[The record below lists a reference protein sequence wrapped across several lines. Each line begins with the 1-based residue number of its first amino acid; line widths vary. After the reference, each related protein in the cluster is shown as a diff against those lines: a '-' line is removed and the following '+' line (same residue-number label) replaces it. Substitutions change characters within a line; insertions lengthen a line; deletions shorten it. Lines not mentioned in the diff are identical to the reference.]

1 MIDEARALKVAV
13 ETGEVW
19 LGAKRVRR
27 AVAAKRAKLVV
38 FASNAPP
45 EALRGITGVKIHT
58 FSGTNADLGAA
69 CGKPFSVSA
78 IAVVDPGDSNILS
91 L

>member
-1 MIDEARALKVAV
+1 MIDETRALKLAV

-19 LGAKRVRR
+19 LGAERARK

-38 FASNAPP
+38 VASNAPP
-45 EALRGITGVKIHT
+45 DSLRGIVGVKIHT
-58 FSGTNADLGAA
+58 FAGTNADLGAA
-69 CGKPFSVSA
+69 CGKPFSVTLL
-78 IAVVDPGDSNILS
+78 AVVDPGDSNILS

>member
-1 MIDEARALKVAV
+1 MIDEARALKLAA

-19 LGAKRVRR
+19 LGAERMRK

-38 FASNAPP
+38 VASNAPR
-45 EALRGITGVKIHT
+45 EALAGITGVKVHA

-78 IAVVDPGDSNILS
+78 LAVLDPGDSNILS

>member
-19 LGAKRVRR
+19 LGAQRVRK

-38 FASNAPP
+38 VASNAPP
-45 EALRGITGVKIHT
+45 DALGGIAGVKVHT
-58 FSGTNADLGAA
+58 FPGTNADLGAA
-69 CGKPFSVSA
+69 CGKPFSVSTL
-78 IAVVDPGDSNILS
+78 AVLDPGDSNILS